1 MINHYYTLYQIVQSL
16 NEKLK
21 DAEILECF
29 TQEKDEVIILFANDR
44 EVLTLCINLS
54 ANEQAIYLRDNF
66 SRARSNSRNLFPEII
81 SSRFLKIDIQ
91 NNDRVL
97 FLRLSKKDIVI
108 NLAAASEHN
117 MLILNKEHKITS
129 SLYKTKELVNTQY
142 EMLSNP
148 LPAPVKENFNTI
160 GKLLTNSDILLPRTY
175 ANELLSEYGLDAK
188 TPLDEVSQLDE
199 IIIKAQGLRHDALNS
214 GKYYLYVFEDNTA
227 IFSLIPLLDSTLPKP
242 NTFDDIHGAI
252 ARRSAYQKKS
262 EATQISKGTILKKLN
277 TLKRKIEKHI
287 EICQQTADLE
297 VLTEKYKT
305 YADVL
310 MSSGNPNKRIGKALD
325 TYDWYGNAIS
335 IPLEEKMTLIE
346 NSERY
351 YGKIRKIKADIQKRE
366 EMLPK
371 LERKLTHIDELIANI
386 DSLTSSK
393 EVKKYINTNINANK
407 DMNKA
412 INQGEATKFREFDL
426 GEGYTLYVG
435 RSAANNDEL
444 TMKFGKANDVW
455 LHARGAAGS
464 HAILRGPDTKETKP
478 PKNILKVAAGVA
490 AYYSK
495 QKNAKMVPVSY
506 TFKKYV
512 HKRKGAAAGA
522 VVMQRE
528 DVVFAEPKL
537 PAGTDEV

>member
-1 MINHYYTLYQIVQSL
+1 MINHYYTLYQLVQSL

-29 TQEKDEVIILFANDR
+29 TQEKDEVIVLFANDR

-54 ANEQAIYLRDNF
+54 ANEQAIYLRDKF

-108 NLAAASEHN
+108 HLAAASEHN

-129 SLYKTKELVNTQY
+129 SLYKTKEFVNTQY

-148 LPAPVKENFNTI
+148 LPAPVKENFKTI

-214 GKYYLYVFEDNTA
+214 GKYYLYVFDDNTA
-227 IFSLIPLLDSTLPKP
+227 FFSLIPLLDSTLPKP
-242 NTFDDIHGAI
+242 NTFDDIHTAI

-262 EATQISKGTILKKLN
+262 EAAQMSKGTVLKKLN

-287 EICQQTADLE
+287 EICKQTADLE

-335 IPLEEKMTLIE
+335 IPLDEKMTLIE

-464 HAILRGPDTKETKP
+464 HAILRGPYTKETKP
-478 PKNILKVAAGVA
+478 PKNILKDAAGVA